1 MKIYRIRSLSEYQ
14 AHSEKIQEDKASRIN
29 FQKELSEQS
38 SPKLKERIKRWLTG
52 KETNTRKTVSG
63 YSYTAGA
70 YVDFNI
76 SPRRPVNWRESLK
89 CPKSN
94 LINRVRGCIHIM
106 DLECAPYTSDKIYIM
121 EQKTSTYRYLKQSYH
136 GLVGSEYLGDNL
148 LPGQLIN
155 GIRHEDA
162 TNLSFSDES
171 ISHILSFDVFE
182 HVPAYLDAFRECY
195 RVLKPG
201 GCLLWSVP
209 MARRRQENTIRATL
223 NDDGSI
229 NHILE
234 PEYHGNPVNKDGILC
249 FYHFGWQMLQDV
261 RDLGFSDVYAT
272 LFWSKEFGYLGDES
286 ALFIARK

>member
-14 AHSEKIQEDKASRIN
+14 AHFKNIQEERASRIN
-29 FQKELSEQS
+29 FQKELSKQS
-38 SPKLKERIKRWLTG
+38 SYRLKERVKNWLPG
-52 KETNTRKTVSG
+52 KGVTKGETVSG

-70 YVDFNI
+70 YVDFII

-89 CPKSN
+89 CPESN
-94 LINRVRGCIHIM
+94 LNNRVRGCIHIM
-106 DLECAPYTSDKIYIM
+106 DLECAPYASDKIYVM
-121 EQKTSTYRYLKQSYH
+121 EQKTSTYRYLKQRYNR
-136 GLVGSEYLGDNL
+136 LVGSEYLGDNL
-148 LPGQLIN
+148 LPGELVD

-171 ISHILSFDVFE
+171 LSHILSFDVFE
-182 HVPAYLDAFRECY
+182 HVPAYLDAFKECY
-195 RVLKPG
+195 RALKSG

-209 MARRRQENTIRATL
+209 MARRRQDNIIRATL

-234 PEYHGNPVNKDGILC
+234 PEYHGNPIKNEGILC
-249 FYHFGWQMLQDV
+249 FYHFGWQMLQEV

>member
-1 MKIYRIRSLSEYQ
+1 MKIFRIRSLAEYQ
-14 AHSEKIQEDKASRIN
+14 AHSANIQEETASRIN

-38 SPKLKERIKRWLTG
+38 SHKLKARVNSWLPG
-52 KETNTRKTVSG
+52 KGIAREETVAG
-63 YSYTAGA
+63 YSYTAAA
-70 YVDFNI
+70 YVDFII
-76 SPRRPVNWRESLK
+76 SPRRPMNWRENLK

-106 DLECAPYTSDKIYIM
+106 DLECAPYASDKIYIM
-121 EQKTSTYRYLKQSYH
+121 EQKTSTYRYLKERYD

-148 LPGQLIN
+148 IPGEIIN

-162 TNLSFSDES
+162 TNLSFSDQS
-171 ISHILSFDVFE
+171 LSHILSFDVFE
-182 HVPAYLDAFRECY
+182 HIPAYLDAFRECY
-195 RVLKPG
+195 RALNPG

-209 MARRRQENTIRATL
+209 MARRRHENKVRATL

-234 PEYHGNPVNKDGILC
+234 PEYHGNPIKKQGILC

-272 LFWSKEFGYLGDES
+272 LFWSREFGYLGDES

>member
-1 MKIYRIRSLSEYQ
+1 MKIFRIRSLSEYQ
-14 AHSEKIQEDKASRIN
+14 AHSENTQEERASRNI
-29 FQKELSEQS
+29 FQNELSEQS
-38 SPKLKERIKRWLTG
+38 SHELKKKVKTWLKSETITG
-52 KETNTRKTVSG
+52 VGTVSG

-70 YVDFNI
+70 YVDFAI
-76 SPRRPVNWRESLK
+76 SPKQPMNWRETLK

-106 DLECAPYTSDKIYIM
+106 DLECAPYASDKIYIM
-121 EQKTSTYRYLKQSYH
+121 EQKTSTYRYLKERYN

-148 LPGQLIN
+148 IPGELIN

-162 TNLSFSDES
+162 TNLSFSDQS
-171 ISHILSFDVFE
+171 LSHILSFDVFE
-182 HVPAYLDAFRECY
+182 HIPAYLDAFRECY
-195 RVLKPG
+195 RTLKPG

-209 MARRRQENTIRATL
+209 MARRKHENTVRATL
-223 NDDGSI
+223 NADGSI

-234 PEYHGNPVNKDGILC
+234 PEYHGNPIKKEGILC